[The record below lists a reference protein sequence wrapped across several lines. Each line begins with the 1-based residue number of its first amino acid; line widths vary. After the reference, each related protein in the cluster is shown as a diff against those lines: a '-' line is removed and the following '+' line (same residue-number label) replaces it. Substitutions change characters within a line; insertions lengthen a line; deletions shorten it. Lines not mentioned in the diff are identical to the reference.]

1 MLSRSVM
8 SGVIN
13 AADEFVLVTDELFLA
28 RVHTIHPI
36 SDEKYE
42 VWGEAVDFSKETL
55 SEMHGVR
62 WIHIPVNDLSLVDV
76 SMMNSLALA

>member
-1 MLSRSVM
+1 M

-42 VWGEAVDFSKETL
+42 VWGEAVDFSK
-55 SEMHGVR
+55 
-62 WIHIPVNDLSLVDV
+62 DLSLVDV